1 MAHTTQKWIEDTR
14 VTERENAKR
23 QGQGIAPELPASTD
37 HSAAPQDVE
46 PIDPF
51 DHSVKDLVAV
61 VPSQKK

>member
-23 QGQGIAPELPASTD
+23 QSQGIAPELPSSVD
-37 HSAAPQDVE
+37 HSAAPQDVA

-51 DHSVKDLVAV
+51 DHSVKDLEPTVA
-61 VPSQKK
+61 SAKK